1 MHPLDDGVGGD
12 HQTFVPNRRQH
23 GGVITR
29 SDQHLGR
36 WAGETRQN
44 ARQEGVLAQ
53 VCDCHLGE
61 PEPFATAADPRAS
74 ELARLPAMTAVG
86 APTARPVGI

>member
-12 HQTFVPNRRQH
+12 HQTFVPYRRQH

-29 SDQHLGR
+29 SDQDLGR
-36 WAGETRQN
+36 WAGETGQQ

-53 VCDCHLGE
+53 V
-61 PEPFATAADPRAS
+61 
-74 ELARLPAMTAVG
+74 
-86 APTARPVGI
+86 